1 MHEFFAA
8 MYAVM
13 TVVLMVIGAATTL
26 FACLLLLL
34 WLGDH
39 IAFITY
45 EDEDDDDADPKRQT

>member
-45 EDEDDDDADPKRQT
+45 EDEDDAPN